1 MPKPQCATRKQCLRP
16 SPAKG
21 LKGLGRPPA
30 WPLMLYGGIYAPQVG
45 LEKQIKENMGQRNVA
60 ADVSLDVSERQI

>member
-1 MPKPQCATRKQCLRP
+1 
-16 SPAKG
+16 
-21 LKGLGRPPA
+21 
-30 WPLMLYGGIYAPQVG
+30 MLYGGIYAPQVG